1 MPAPLNDCD
10 SATSAVLRLIRG
22 GTRSFGEAP
31 AGCSMRV
38 LSRSPDRKRALCL
51 AQVVRSEDTAEV
63 EWCVSGN
70 GALAL
75 HILKYPLQT
84 DVRHVQSRIEDT
96 KFGRGLE
103 RAGHE
108 VWRRF

>member
-22 GTRSFGEAP
+22 GTRSFWEAP

-38 LSRSPDRKRALCL
+38 LSSSPGRERALCR
-51 AQVVRSEDTAEV
+51 AQMVRSEDAAEV
-63 EWCVSGN
+63 ECRVSGDS
-70 GALAL
+70 AFAL
-75 HILKYPLQT
+75 HVLKYPLQT
-84 DVRHVQSRIEDT
+84 DFRHVQSRIEDAEL
-96 KFGRGLE
+96 GCGLE

-108 VWRRF
+108 V